1 MLEMYIDPI
10 EVLKLCD
17 MVDYDGHNVFWYLDQ
32 FSLYN
37 VLDCRILDR
46 IIQNKWNGQFDIN
59 AAFADYSTGFVMC
72 KDAHNIFVS
81 ALVLQEVQYEMF
93 TLNRGH

>member
-10 EVLKLCD
+10 EVLKLCN

-46 IIQNKWNGQFDIN
+46 II
-59 AAFADYSTGFVMC
+59 
-72 KDAHNIFVS
+72 
-81 ALVLQEVQYEMF
+81 
-93 TLNRGH
+93 